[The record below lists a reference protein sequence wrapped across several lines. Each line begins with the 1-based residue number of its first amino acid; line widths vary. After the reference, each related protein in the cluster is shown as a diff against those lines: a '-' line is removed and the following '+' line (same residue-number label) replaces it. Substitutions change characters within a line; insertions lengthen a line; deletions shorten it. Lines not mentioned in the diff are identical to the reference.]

1 MFYRSEPIFK
11 FVVPIKNNN
20 MKKIF
25 LTAFLISIS
34 MISINAQQISRKV
47 QLAILFDTSNS
58 MDGLIDQA
66 KTRIWSIVNE
76 VSSLTYQGQTP
87 KLEIAIYQYGNDG
100 LEASQNYIQ
109 QVIDLTS
116 DLDVISQ
123 RLFGLRTNGGSEF
136 CGAVIGKSLSD
147 LNWSTSP
154 LDLKMIYIAGNE
166 SFAQGPIDY
175 KKECKKAASKGVFI
189 NTIFC
194 GNYNQGVK
202 LFWEDGA
209 KCSGGD
215 YFNIDSDREIV
226 QIDTPYDKEIMHYND
241 SLNGTY
247 YGYGSKGR
255 DKKAMQSTQDGNAMS
270 ESINVAAERAVVKS
284 KSKVY
289 NNASWDLLDASEK
302 DDFTISEIKEDELP
316 EEFKNKSAAEKKVL
330 LEKKKVERELYQKK
344 IAQLATKRQD
354 FINVERKKL
363 AGKDAV
369 DDFGTSV
376 NQSIEERAVKIGFKK
391 E

>member
-1 MFYRSEPIFK
+1 
-11 FVVPIKNNN
+11 
-20 MKKIF
+20 
-25 LTAFLISIS
+25 